1 MAHDKIK
8 IPFSRKSGIVVA
20 RLITWRISSMLY
32 RLNRLFHPT
41 SKRTLVV
48 AVDHAL
54 FNNAAFL
61 SGIECME
68 KVVQTL
74 VDANPDAILL
84 SPGEAVHLQKV
95 TGRTKPALMLRAD
108 TANFYNDVLPSSRLF
123 CEAYEKV
130 VEMAVR
136 LDAACILL
144 NLLQVEDYPDMLNQC
159 VRNILKAKNECD
171 RYGMPMGIEPLS
183 FKKTKNGMVGDG
195 DPAKVV
201 TLARM
206 AAELGADLIKTDS
219 TEPEEEF
226 HRVIEA
232 ASGVP
237 VTVRGGGR
245 ASDKEVL
252 EHTEKLVGQ
261 NVAGIIYGRNVI
273 QHNDPKGMTRALQA
287 VLHEGQSAKA
297 AISHIRTEVP
307 AGAR

>member
-1 MAHDKIK
+1 MENS
-8 IPFSRKSGIVVA
+8 P
-20 RLITWRISSMLY
+20 MMY
-32 RLNRLFHPT
+32 RLNRLFHPQ

-61 SGIECME
+61 SGIENME

-95 TGRTKPALMLRAD
+95 AGRAKPALMLRAD

-123 CEAYEKV
+123 CEAYERV

-144 NLLQVEDYPDMLNQC
+144 NLLQVEDHPDMLNQC

-183 FKKTKNGMVGDG
+183 FKKTKNGMEGDL

-287 VLHEGQSAKA
+287 VLHEGQTAKA
-297 AISHIRTEVP
+297 AISHIRSEVG

>member
-1 MAHDKIK
+1 M
-8 IPFSRKSGIVVA
+8 
-20 RLITWRISSMLY
+20 MY
-32 RLNRLFHPT
+32 RLNRLFHPQ

-61 SGIECME
+61 SGIENME

-95 TGRTKPALMLRAD
+95 AGRAKPALMLRAD

-123 CEAYEKV
+123 CEAYERV

-171 RYGMPMGIEPLS
+171 RYGMPMGVEPLS
-183 FKKTKNGMVGDG
+183 FKKTKNGMEGDL

-287 VLHEGQSAKA
+287 VLHEGQTAKA
-297 AISHIRTEVP
+297 AISHIRSEVG